1 MHPIGHPYKTLTR
14 EGSSNPSTHDKL
26 DLMVV
31 IADEIRQVVNSGWKA
46 VDTLKI
52 FVSFEANNLV

>member
-14 EGSSNPSTHDKL
+14 EGGSGPSTHDKL

-46 VDTLKI
+46 IDTLKI